1 VKLKDLPKLPD
12 SPGVYLFKEKG
23 QILYIGKATSLRDR
37 VKSYFG
43 KDLFNTRGPMV
54 LDMVTKSDELEF
66 FETDSVLEA
75 LILEANLIKKHQ
87 PLANTKEKD
96 NKSFYNVVVIK
107 EEVPKVLILRER
119 ELQTKNYKLK
129 NKFGPFPNGSVV
141 REALRIIRRIFPFQ
155 DENSLKKD
163 QKEFYRQIGLAP
175 DSSSGD
181 FKTAYQKNIEN
192 IILFFKGKKRDI
204 VKKLEKEMIAL
215 AKEEK
220 FEMANEIKKK
230 IFALNHIKDV
240 SLIKKENTENRE
252 KKFRIEG
259 YDVSHTGGREMVG
272 VMTVVTNGV
281 PEKGEYRKFK
291 IKGFDKSNDVGALRE
306 ILLRRFA
313 HTEWVYPNMIVVD
326 GSVAQKRATEKVL
339 NEIGATIPVVAVVK
353 DERHKPKAIIGLPR
367 QSGASAGGKDYIKGR
382 PARTLGSGPARTLG
396 GGEDAIILV
405 NAEAHRFSIK
415 YHKNLREKKFLPK
428 K

>member
-1 VKLKDLPKLPD
+1 MKSQDLPKLTD
-12 SPGVYLFKEKG
+12 GPGVYLFKEKG

-54 LDMVTKSDELEF
+54 LDMVTKSDSLEF

-96 NKSFYNVVVIK
+96 NKSFYSVIITR
-107 EEVPKVLILRER
+107 ENAETGEVSKVLAIRER
-119 ELQTKNYKLK
+119 ELEKSDIKPK
-129 NKFGPFPNGSVV
+129 VKFGPFPNGSVI

-175 DSSSGD
+175 DSSAKD
-181 FKTAYQKNIEN
+181 FKSAYQKNIEN
-192 IILFFKGKKRDI
+192 ITLFFKGKKRDL
-204 VKKLEKEMIAL
+204 VKKLEREMMTL
-215 AKEEK
+215 AKEER
-220 FEMANEIKKK
+220 FEEADAIKKK

-259 YDVSHTGGREMVG
+259 YDVSHTGGSEMVG
-272 VMTVVTNGV
+272 VMTVVINGA
-281 PEKGEYRKFK
+281 PEKSEYRKFK

-306 ILLRRFA
+306 MLLRRFA

-339 NEIGATIPVVAVVK
+339 NEIGTVIPVIAVVK
-353 DERHKPKAIIGLPR
+353 DERHKPKALL
-367 QSGASAGGKDYIKGR
+367 GGKDYIKGR
-382 PARTLGSGPARTLG
+382 
-396 GGEDAIILV
+396 EDAIVLV

-415 YHKNLREKKFLPK
+415 YHKDLRGKKFLGIK

>member
-1 VKLKDLPKLPD
+1 MKSQDLPKLSD
-12 SPGVYLFKEKG
+12 TPGVYLFKEKG

-54 LDMVTKSDELEF
+54 LDMVTKSDSLDF

-96 NKSFYNVVVIK
+96 NKSFYSVVITR
-107 EEVPKVLILRER
+107 ENGETGEVSKVLSIRER
-119 ELQTKNYKLK
+119 ELEKSEIKTKA
-129 NKFGPFPNGSVV
+129 KFGPFPNGSVI

-175 DSSSGD
+175 DSSAKD
-181 FKTAYQKNIEN
+181 FKSAYQKNIEN
-192 IILFFKGKKRDI
+192 IILFFKGKKRDL
-204 VKKLEKEMIAL
+204 VKKLEREMMDL
-215 AKEEK
+215 AKLENFEE
-220 FEMANEIKKK
+220 ADSVKKK

-259 YDVSHTGGREMVG
+259 YDVSHTGGSEMVG
-272 VMTVVTNGV
+272 VMTVVTNGAR
-281 PEKGEYRKFK
+281 ENAEYRKFK

-326 GSVAQKRATEKVL
+326 GSVAQKRAAEKVL
-339 NEIGATIPVVAVVK
+339 NEIGAVIPVVAVVK
-353 DERHKPKAIIGLPR
+353 DERHKPKAIL
-367 QSGASAGGKDYIKGR
+367 GGKDYIKGR
-382 PARTLGSGPARTLG
+382 PARTLG

-415 YHKNLREKKFLPK
+415 YHKELRAKKFLPK

>member
-1 VKLKDLPKLPD
+1 VKSQDLPKLTD
-12 SPGVYLFKEKG
+12 GPGVYLFKEKG

-54 LDMVTKSDELEF
+54 LDMVTKSDSLEF

-96 NKSFYNVVVIK
+96 NKSFYSVIITR
-107 EEVPKVLILRER
+107 ENAETGEVSKVLAIRER
-119 ELQTKNYKLK
+119 ELEKSDIKPK
-129 NKFGPFPNGSVV
+129 VKFGPFPNGSVI

-175 DSSSGD
+175 DSSAKD
-181 FKTAYQKNIEN
+181 FKSAYQKNIEN
-192 IILFFKGKKRDI
+192 ITLFFKGKKRDL
-204 VKKLEKEMIAL
+204 VKKLEREMMTL
-215 AKEEK
+215 AKEER
-220 FEMANEIKKK
+220 FEEADAIKKK

-259 YDVSHTGGREMVG
+259 YDVSHTGGSEMVG
-272 VMTVVTNGV
+272 VMTVVINGA
-281 PEKGEYRKFK
+281 PEKSEYRKFK

-306 ILLRRFA
+306 MLLRRFA

-339 NEIGATIPVVAVVK
+339 NEIGTVIPVIAVVK
-353 DERHKPKAIIGLPR
+353 DERHKPKALL
-367 QSGASAGGKDYIKGR
+367 GGKDYIKGR
-382 PARTLGSGPARTLG
+382 
-396 GGEDAIILV
+396 EDAIVLV

-415 YHKNLREKKFLPK
+415 YHKDLRGKKFLGIK

>member
-1 VKLKDLPKLPD
+1 MKIQDLPKLPD

-54 LDMVTKSDELEF
+54 LDMVTKSDSLEF

-87 PLANTKEKD
+87 PVANTKEKD
-96 NKSFYNVVVIK
+96 NKSFYVVAVTK
-107 EEVPKVLILRER
+107 EEIPKVLIIRER
-119 ELQTKNYKLK
+119 ELENKDIKLRA
-129 NKFGPFPNGSVV
+129 KFGPFPNGSVI
-141 REALRIIRRIFPFQ
+141 REAVSIVRRIFPFQ

-163 QKEFYRQIGLAP
+163 QKEFYRQLGLSP
-175 DSSSGD
+175 DFTKSD
-181 FKTAYQKNIEN
+181 FKNTYEENIEN
-192 IILFFKGKKRDI
+192 LILFFKGKKREI
-204 VKKLEKEMIAL
+204 VKKLEKEMMNL

-220 FEMANEIKKK
+220 FEMADAFKKK

-252 KKFRIEG
+252 KAFRIEG
-259 YDVSHTGGREMVG
+259 YDVSHTGGSEMVG

-281 PEKGEYRKFK
+281 TEKSEYRKFK

-339 NEIGATIPVVAVVK
+339 NEIGAVIPVIAVVK
-353 DERHKPKAIIGLPR
+353 DERHKPKALL
-367 QSGASAGGKDYIKGR
+367 GGKDYIKGR
-382 PARTLGSGPARTLG
+382 
-396 GGEDAIILV
+396 EDAIVLV
-405 NAEAHRFSIK
+405 NSEAHRFSIK
-415 YHKNLREKKFLPK
+415 YHKDLRGKKFLGIK

>member
-1 VKLKDLPKLPD
+1 MKSKELPNLPD
-12 SPGVYLFKEKG
+12 TPGVYLFKEKG

-54 LDMVTKSDELEF
+54 LDMVTKSDSLEF

-87 PLANTKEKD
+87 PVANTKEKD
-96 NKSFYNVVVIK
+96 NKSFYVVAVTK
-107 EEVPKVLILRER
+107 EEVPKVLIIRER
-119 ELQTKNYKLK
+119 ELENKDIKLRA
-129 NKFGPFPNGSVV
+129 KFGPFPNGSVI
-141 REALRIIRRIFPFQ
+141 REALSIIRRIFPFQ

-163 QKEFYRQIGLAP
+163 QKEFYRQLGLSP
-175 DSSSGD
+175 DFTKND
-181 FKTAYQKNIEN
+181 FKNTYEENIEN
-192 IILFFKGKKRDI
+192 LILFFKGKKREI
-204 VKKLEKEMIAL
+204 VKKLEKEMMIL

-220 FEMANEIKKK
+220 FEMADALKKK

-252 KKFRIEG
+252 KVFRIEG
-259 YDVSHTGGREMVG
+259 YDVSHTGGSEMVG

-281 PEKGEYRKFK
+281 TEKSEYRKFK

-339 NEIGATIPVVAVVK
+339 NEIGAVIPVIAVVK
-353 DERHKPKAIIGLPR
+353 DERHKPKALL
-367 QSGASAGGKDYIKGR
+367 GGKDYIKGR
-382 PARTLGSGPARTLG
+382 
-396 GGEDAIILV
+396 EDAIVLV

-415 YHKNLREKKFLPK
+415 YHKDLRGKKFLGIK

>member
-1 VKLKDLPKLPD
+1 MKSQDLPKLPD
-12 SPGVYLFKEKG
+12 CPGVYLFKEKG

-54 LDMVTKSDELEF
+54 LDMVTKSDSLEF

-87 PLANTKEKD
+87 PVANTKEKD
-96 NKSFYNVVVIK
+96 NKSFYVVAVTRPDFVDARQVT
-107 EEVPKVLILRER
+107 EDVPKVLIIRER
-119 ELQTKNYKLK
+119 ELENKDIKLRA
-129 NKFGPFPNGSVV
+129 KFGPFPNGSVI
-141 REALRIIRRIFPFQ
+141 REAVRIIRRIFPFQ

-163 QKEFYRQIGLAP
+163 QKEFYRQLGLSP
-175 DSSSGD
+175 DFTKND
-181 FKTAYQKNIEN
+181 FKNTYEENIEN
-192 IILFFKGKKRDI
+192 LILFFKGKKREI
-204 VKKLEKEMIAL
+204 VKKLEKEMMSL

-220 FEMANEIKKK
+220 FEMADALKKK

-252 KKFRIEG
+252 KSFRIEG
-259 YDVSHTGGREMVG
+259 YDVSHTGGSEMVG
-272 VMTVVTNGV
+272 VMTVVINGA
-281 PEKGEYRKFK
+281 PEKSEYRKFK

-339 NEIGATIPVVAVVK
+339 NEIGAVIPVIAVVK
-353 DERHKPKAIIGLPR
+353 DERHKPKALL
-367 QSGASAGGKDYIKGR
+367 GGKDYIKGR
-382 PARTLGSGPARTLG
+382 
-396 GGEDAIILV
+396 EDAIVLV
-405 NAEAHRFSIK
+405 NSEAHRFSIK
-415 YHKNLREKKFLPK
+415 YHKDLRGKKFLGK
-428 K
+428 

>member
-1 VKLKDLPKLPD
+1 MFTLCYIYPVKSQDLPKLPD
-12 SPGVYLFKEKG
+12 LPGVYLFKEKG

-54 LDMVTKSDELEF
+54 LDMVTKSDSLEF

-96 NKSFYNVVVIK
+96 NKSFYSVIITR
-107 EEVPKVLILRER
+107 ENSETGEVSKVLAIRER
-119 ELQTKNYKLK
+119 ELEKSDIKPK
-129 NKFGPFPNGSVV
+129 VKFGPFPNGSVI

-175 DSSSGD
+175 DSSAKD
-181 FKTAYQKNIEN
+181 FKSAYQKNIEN
-192 IILFFKGKKRDI
+192 IILFFKGKKRDL
-204 VKKLEKEMIAL
+204 VKKLEREMMTL
-215 AKEEK
+215 AKEER
-220 FEMANEIKKK
+220 FEEADAIKKK

-259 YDVSHTGGREMVG
+259 YDVSHTGGSEMVG
-272 VMTVVTNGV
+272 VMTVVINGA
-281 PEKGEYRKFK
+281 PEKSEYRKFK

-313 HTEWVYPNMIVVD
+313 HTEWVYPNMMVVD

-339 NEIGATIPVVAVVK
+339 NEIGAVIPVIAVVK
-353 DERHKPKAIIGLPR
+353 DERHKPKALL
-367 QSGASAGGKDYIKGR
+367 GGKDYIKGR
-382 PARTLGSGPARTLG
+382 
-396 GGEDAIILV
+396 EDSIVLV

-415 YHKNLREKKFLPK
+415 YHKDLRGKKFLGIK